1 MEGKTLAR
9 IGAAAFAGIAIAA
22 AAIEMTRE
30 EKPGVPVTVEVSTA
44 PADPMREAL
53 VRCRF
58 MGEAA
63 TRDPGCLKT
72 WADNRARFLGMEPA
86 AAPKPNG
93 ER

>member
-9 IGAAAFAGIAIAA
+9 IGAAMFAGIAITA

-30 EKPGVPVTVEVSTA
+30 EKPVVPVTVEVSTA

-53 VRCRF
+53 ARCRF

-63 TRDPGCLKT
+63 TRDAGCLKT
-72 WADNRARFLGMEPA
+72 WADNRARFLGTSSSE
-86 AAPKPNG
+86 G
-93 ER
+93 R

>member
-30 EKPGVPVTVEVSTA
+30 EKPVVPVTVEVTTG
-44 PADPMREAL
+44 PVDPMREAL
-53 VRCRF
+53 ARCRF

-63 TRDPGCLKT
+63 TRDAGCLNT
-72 WADNRARFLGMEPA
+72 WDENRRRFLGTSSPLQ
-86 AAPKPNG
+86 G
-93 ER
+93 H

>member
-9 IGAAAFAGIAIAA
+9 IGAAMFAGIAITA

-30 EKPGVPVTVEVSTA
+30 EKPVVPVTVEVSTG
-44 PADPMREAL
+44 PVDPLREAL
-53 VRCRF
+53 ARCRL

-72 WADNRARFLGMEPA
+72 WADNRARFLGTSPTSGA
-86 AAPKPNG
+86 D
-93 ER
+93 